1 MERTMR
7 LSHLLLLVT
16 VTACTDAATS
26 PVDNSD
32 DGLTFTAAG
41 LHPFEANGS
50 QDPNN
55 VLAGSFAIAF
65 ADSLQ
70 GLVAIGYSRADSAG
84 DVLILQFPRQTGTY
98 ACGQT
103 APCHGRLLSNVR
115 LFQHPDGYTGW
126 STQRHF
132 EIQSGMVTATQ
143 VGPTRLRGT
152 FQAILEP
159 TDGGAAI
166 QINDGKID
174 VDYNSTPPP
183 PGQSMRGVECLLRL
197 LGGPPMQC
205 S

>member
-1 MERTMR
+1 MR

-16 VTACTDAATS
+16 VTACSDSATS
-26 PVDNSD
+26 PVDNND
-32 DGLTFTAAG
+32 NELTFTASG
-41 LHPFEANGS
+41 LQPFEANGT

-70 GLVAIGYSRADSAG
+70 GLVAIGYSPTDSAG
-84 DVLILQFPRQTGTY
+84 DVLILQFPRQSGTY
-98 ACGQT
+98 ACGLA
-103 APCHGRLLSNVR
+103 APCHGRLLAGVR

-126 STQRHF
+126 TTQRHF
-132 EIQSGMVTATQ
+132 EIQSGTVTAAQ

-152 FQAILEP
+152 FNATLLP
-159 TDGGAAI
+159 SDGGAAI

-174 VDYNSTPPP
+174 VDYNSTPPG

-197 LGGPPMQC
+197 SGGAPMQC
-205 S
+205 N